1 MKRKHYYYFELAKG
15 DAYFLYDEESLIKLD
30 SPLSIGDE
38 RKVKNEV
45 TKLPKDKNGKMPIV
59 TYSKLRSVTI
69 KEKRHPYYH
78 FELETEDGYLLY
90 DRSGLIK
97 KGSPIS
103 IGSKSEVKSAV
114 TTKLPKDENGQLPP
128 INYSKLINVSI
139 QSGKIVFEFEAIEKP
154 SGKKEKLSDD
164 NIIFDFKRDVTID
177 FEDRKKTS

>member
-69 KEKRHPYYH
+69 KNKRHPYYH

-90 DRSGLIK
+90 DRSGLIE

-103 IGSKSEVKSAV
+103 IGDTSKIKLAV
-114 TTKLPKDENGQLPP
+114 NDLNKDENGQLPP

-139 QSGKIVFEFEAIEKP
+139 QSGKIVFEFEAIKKLSGEKEKP
-154 SGKKEKLSDD
+154 SDN